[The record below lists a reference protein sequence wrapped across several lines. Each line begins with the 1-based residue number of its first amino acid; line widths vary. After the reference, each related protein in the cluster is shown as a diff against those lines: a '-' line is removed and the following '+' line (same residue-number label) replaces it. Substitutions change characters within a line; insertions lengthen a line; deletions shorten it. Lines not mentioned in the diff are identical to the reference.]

1 MQQSIQTRL
10 RERRRRK
17 SLRLLRLIVILALL
31 IAAAVSGW
39 RYIHRPGF
47 AFGSITVSGT
57 DQLTE
62 ADVIKMAGS
71 QPPVN
76 LFSISSGKV
85 LEGLKHDIRF
95 QNADVSYELP
105 ATMAIMVEER
115 VPALYVENSY
125 RSYLKLDYSG
135 LVMTVTNSIP
145 DANAPMLVGENC
157 GNVFI
162 GDTVTNQNVLNILQF
177 LLKIDEEARSR
188 IVGITVDGNKNLKL
202 QMHGS
207 FPILL
212 GRVEEIA
219 HKPELFMTVFKEIKD
234 KNINAEYID
243 LTFAKPYIKLIP
255 GKNEAD
261 KIK

>member
-1 MQQSIQTRL
+1 MQQQSIHTRL

-17 SLRLLRLIVILALL
+17 RLRLLRLIIMLALL
-31 IAAAVSGW
+31 AAGAVNGW
-39 RYIHRPGF
+39 KYIHQPGF
-47 AFGSITVSGT
+47 AFGSISISGT
-57 DQLTE
+57 NQLTE
-62 ADVIKMAGS
+62 ADILKMTGS
-71 QPPVN
+71 QAPVN
-76 LFSISSGKV
+76 LFNISSGKV
-85 LEGLKHDIRF
+85 REGLRHDIRF
-95 QNADVSYELP
+95 RNAEVSYKLP
-105 ATMAIMVEER
+105 AILAVTVQER

-162 GDTVTNQNVLNILQF
+162 GDTVTNQNVLGILQF

-188 IVGITVDGNKNLKL
+188 ITEITVDGNKNLKL
-202 QMHGS
+202 QLRGS

-212 GRVEEIA
+212 GRVEDIA

-234 KNINAEYID
+234 KHINAEYID

-255 GKNEAD
+255 EK
-261 KIK
+261 K